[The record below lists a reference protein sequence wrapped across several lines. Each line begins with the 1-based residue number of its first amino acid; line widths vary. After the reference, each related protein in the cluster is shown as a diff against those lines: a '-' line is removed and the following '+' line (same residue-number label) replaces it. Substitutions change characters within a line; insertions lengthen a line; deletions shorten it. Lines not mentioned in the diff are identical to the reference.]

1 MPNSVM
7 TALACAYLTDSMSWT
22 LPDRDTH
29 YSIIKE
35 VQNKPNLPT
44 AFIFYFYFLF
54 FLVER
59 AKQHYDDMGGG
70 WE

>member
-1 MPNSVM
+1 MPDSVM

-22 LPDRDTH
+22 LPDRDTQC
-29 YSIIKE
+29 SIIKE

-44 AFIFYFYFLF
+44 AFIFYFSFF

-59 AKQHYDDMGGG
+59 EKQRYDDMGGG

>member
-1 MPNSVM
+1 MPDSVM
-7 TALACAYLTDSMSWT
+7 TALACAYLTDSMSWN

-44 AFIFYFYFLF
+44 AFIFYFSF
-54 FLVER
+54 FFSGGER
-59 AKQHYDDMGGG
+59 ETTQ
-70 WE
+70 

>member
-7 TALACAYLTDSMSWT
+7 NALACAYLTDSMSWT

-44 AFIFYFYFLF
+44 AFIFYFLF